1 MWCLHKSLCP
11 SRCLSHREGV
21 FGYLTPRNP
30 GWEKNKT
37 VAPLSETR
45 GCSSIYKYQNCF
57 SLHPMHPFYSQPINW
72 HLPLA
77 PPNHNR
83 AVQYNWP
90 VGLQRIEN
98 QACQSPGSTHHG
110 TTCDCCHHLSV
121 EILLHLREV
130 LGTGTYE
137 LGATA
142 ACLFVCLFVFQML
155 LLLSNPLLLHIL
167 NTLRPD
173 CDTWDGPAFSRL
185 LFHQIDLTRWRR
197 I

>member
-142 ACLFVCLFVFQML
+142 ACLFVCLFFRCYCYSL
-155 LLLSNPLLLHIL
+155 IHSSSTYSTHS
-167 NTLRPD
+167 D
-173 CDTWDGPAFSRL
+173 
-185 LFHQIDLTRWRR
+185 QIVIREMALPSQDYSFTK
-197 I
+197 